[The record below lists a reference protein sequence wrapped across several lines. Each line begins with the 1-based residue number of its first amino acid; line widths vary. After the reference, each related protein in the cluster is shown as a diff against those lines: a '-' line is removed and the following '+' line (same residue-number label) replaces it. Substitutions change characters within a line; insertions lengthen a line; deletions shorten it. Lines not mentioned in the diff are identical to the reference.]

1 MIVSHSVGRNQQR
14 ERVQVHGSCQLLDFF
29 ECRALETTL
38 QRTQIG
44 AATHG
49 RKVLL
54 SKIFTRP
61 SLLERQAKR
70 DIEFQFAASAKG
82 TMKRYRT
89 L

>member
-1 MIVSHSVGRNQQR
+1 MQF
-14 ERVQVHGSCQLLDFF
+14 HGSCQLLDFF
-29 ECRALETTL
+29 ECRTLEATL
-38 QRTQIG
+38 QRAQIG
-44 AATHG
+44 TATHG

-54 SKIFTRP
+54 SQILAGP

-82 TMKRYRT
+82 TMKRYRA